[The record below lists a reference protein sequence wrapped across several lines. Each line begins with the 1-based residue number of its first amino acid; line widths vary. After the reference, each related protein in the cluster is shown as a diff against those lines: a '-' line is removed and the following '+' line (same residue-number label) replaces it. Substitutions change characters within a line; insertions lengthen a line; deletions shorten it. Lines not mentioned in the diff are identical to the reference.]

1 MSVFVYDR
9 KLSYYPVP
17 KIACTSLKKVFF
29 YIQNDVNPNDLITN
43 GKKLNIHR
51 VYTSVAFAQSAPQD
65 REDHFRVTVVRDPVA
80 RLLSCYS
87 NRVVHH
93 QELSAPR
100 FKKAAL
106 HEGLRPDPTLSE
118 FVDNL
123 EGYRKHFGTIT
134 HHSDPMTAYLG
145 EDPAWFSRIFGIHQ
159 MEDLRQTLEERTG
172 KSLVIGRDQTG
183 GPKFSRDDLTP
194 RQIARIEEFYA
205 RDYEL
210 FGRYL

>member
-17 KIACTSLKKVFF
+17 KIACTSLKKLFF
-29 YIQNDVNPNDLITN
+29 YIQNGVHPNDLITN
-43 GKKLNIHR
+43 GKRLNIHPLYR
-51 VYTSVAFAQSAPQD
+51 SVSFVQSAPQD
-65 REDHFRVTVVRDPVA
+65 RDDHFRVAVVRDPVA

-93 QELSAPR
+93 GELSAPR
-100 FKKAAL
+100 FKKAAQDD
-106 HEGLRPDPTLSE
+106 GLRPDPTLGE

-123 EGYRKHFGTIT
+123 EGYRKHFGTIL
-134 HHSDPMTAYLG
+134 HHSDPIAVYLG
-145 EDPAWFSRIFGIHQ
+145 ENPGWFSRIFGIHQ
-159 MEDLRQTLEERTG
+159 IEDLRVMLEERTG

-183 GPKFSRDDLTP
+183 GPKFSREDLTP
-194 RQIARIEEFYA
+194 GQIAKLEDFYA